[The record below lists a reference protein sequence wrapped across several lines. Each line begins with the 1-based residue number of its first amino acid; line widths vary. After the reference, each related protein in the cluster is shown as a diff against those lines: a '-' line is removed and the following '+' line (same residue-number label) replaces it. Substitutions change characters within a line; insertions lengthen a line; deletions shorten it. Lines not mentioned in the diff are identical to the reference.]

1 MNVDIAIIKYLNGF
15 AASSALFETTVRAAA
30 LYGILLLGLIAL
42 LPVFRAAHKVT
53 IRAYAAGL
61 LAFLVNLVIGFIR
74 FRPRPFVVHP
84 DIVKLIDKSA
94 LEKSFP
100 SAHTTVAFALA
111 TTIFFW
117 NKKWGTAALVLAL
130 LIGIAR
136 VAAGVHYP
144 SDIIG
149 GALLGAGT
157 AMAVKF
163 FRK

>member
-1 MNVDIAIIKYLNGF
+1 MIVRLDVEI
-15 AASSALFETTVRAAA
+15 VRALNEWAQSSEMIVRAFA
-30 LYGILLLGLIAL
+30 LYGIFLLGVIAL
-42 LPVFRAAHKVT
+42 VPAFRAARRVSV
-53 IRAYAAGL
+53 RAYLAGL

-111 TTIFFW
+111 TAIFFW
-117 NKKWGTAALVLAL
+117 NKKWGTAALALAL
-130 LIGIAR
+130 AIGLAR

-144 SDIIG
+144 SDILG
-149 GALLGAGT
+149 GALLGVA
-157 AMAVKF
+157 AALVV
-163 FRK
+163 RKIKL